1 MFSNSEANLCCKTA
15 RIKYLNNVMSI
26 IILQILKL
34 KYFVQEAV
42 KLFKEHFHPI
52 LPFVIDHIEV
62 EIRQEQYDACK
73 YMTPTYQSQT

>member
-1 MFSNSEANLCCKTA
+1 
-15 RIKYLNNVMSI
+15 MSI

-62 EIRQEQYDACK
+62 EIRQEQYDARK
-73 YMTPTYQSQT
+73 YMTPTYQGQTYKLFKALEPRAKNELIINIKK

>member
-1 MFSNSEANLCCKTA
+1 
-15 RIKYLNNVMSI
+15 MSI

-52 LPFVIDHIEV
+52 LPFVTDHIEV

-73 YMTPTYQSQT
+73 YMTPTYQSQTYKLFKTLEPRAKNELIINIKK